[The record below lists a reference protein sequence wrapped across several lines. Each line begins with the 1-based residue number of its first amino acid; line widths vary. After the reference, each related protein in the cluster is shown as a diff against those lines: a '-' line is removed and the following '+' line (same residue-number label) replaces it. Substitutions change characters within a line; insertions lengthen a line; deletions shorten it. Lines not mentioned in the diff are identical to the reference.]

1 MELVD
6 LLVSVSA
13 FLPAFVLD
21 NWEAIGVILVALT
34 VIAGAAARM
43 TKKETDDK
51 VVGVVSKVVSFVAKL
66 PLGRKKV

>member
-13 FLPAFVLD
+13 FLPAFVVD
-21 NWEAIGVILVALT
+21 HWEAIGVILVALT
-34 VIAGAAARM
+34 VIAGAVARM
-43 TKKETDDK
+43 TKTETDDK
-51 VVGVVSKVVSFVAKL
+51 VVGVVSRVINFVTKL

>member
-13 FLPAFVLD
+13 FLPDFVVD
-21 NWEAIGVILVALT
+21 NWQALGVILVALT
-34 VIAGAAARM
+34 VIAGAVARM
-43 TKKETDDK
+43 TKNETDDK
-51 VVGVVSKVVSFVAKL
+51 VVGVVSRVVEFVTKL